1 MISGNRFCFRIEIS
15 LFFSGQGRIVFDEI
29 RGTDLHMAGVGR
41 PRPVWTLCSK
51 GNFMTGV
58 QPDEATTTN
67 VTLVESV
74 CRRLIHSQVMRD
86 QCGALG
92 DAVAQYFY
100 SSCVDDAVKM
110 NTMTQIAY
118 AVQAYADFCQHALC
132 LSAWPATSLCR
143 SMPAY
148 MNCYRCRRIYEP
160 HCISGYVNAS
170 GK

>member
-1 MISGNRFCFRIEIS
+1 MMSQCNA
-15 LFFSGQGRIVFDEI
+15 GQGRIAVDEVSKNN
-29 RGTDLHMAGVGR
+29 LYMAGVGR

-51 GNFMTGV
+51 VSLLVGV
-58 QPDEATTTN
+58 QPGEESTN
-67 VTLVESV
+67 NNVSASV
-74 CRRLIHSQVMRD
+74 KDACQKLIYSQVMRD
-86 QCGALG
+86 QCGVLG